1 MFSRGGWSIGAYCQR
16 SRPQRE
22 VKPARSAS
30 KGRINPCLRCGLV
43 GNLQGASG
51 AEGWA
56 RYNKMVRGSRLRPK
70 FAKKGEAIVSRTL
83 SRSQALVLGLLVLVG
98 VGLAVGGLFA
108 VGSRGWFGKAPLY
121 VRVGFREIRGV
132 EVGTR
137 VRIQGI
143 DAGEVVDILPPDA
156 PDGAVVLRLALKND
170 YRRLV
175 RSRSSVQI
183 ISEGMLG
190 GKVLEIHRGQITA
203 GQADE
208 LAGEDALL
216 ESEASTEL
224 ADVLG
229 QVKQTLQGIRDGEG
243 TLGKLTRDP
252 QAYDALLALLQQSRD
267 TMASIGQSADAVKHM
282 PVVRDYVED
291 ADELLIRPNCE
302 RNRQYFAESELFEQ
316 GRAVLT
322 AQGRQRLDTL
332 APWLEGMKHKG
343 SEVVVAAY
351 ADPKKSS
358 PPVAQALTRQ
368 QSEAVCDYLKK
379 QHSVQKMGWFSSR
392 KVTPL
397 GRGVNPSPTPERDPL
412 PPARVEVLVFVPQG

>member
-1 MFSRGGWSIGAYCQR
+1 
-16 SRPQRE
+16 
-22 VKPARSAS
+22 
-30 KGRINPCLRCGLV
+30 
-43 GNLQGASG
+43 
-51 AEGWA
+51 
-56 RYNKMVRGSRLRPK
+56 
-70 FAKKGEAIVSRTL
+70 VSRTL

-98 VGLAVGGLFA
+98 VGLAMIGLFA
-108 VGSRGWFGKAPLY
+108 VGSRGWFGKEPLH
-121 VRVGFREIRGV
+121 VRVGFPEIRGV

-175 RSRSSVQI
+175 RSGSTVQI
-183 ISEGMLG
+183 VGEGMLG
-190 GKVLEIHRGQITA
+190 GKVLEIHRGKLKTGHI
-203 GQADE
+203 DE
-208 LAGEDALL
+208 PVDEDALL

-224 ADVLG
+224 TDVLG
-229 QVKQTLQGIRDGEG
+229 QVQQTLQGIRSGEG
-243 TLGKLTRDP
+243 SLGKFTRDP
-252 QAYDALLALLQQSRD
+252 QAYDALLALLQQSRE
-267 TMASIGQSADAVKHM
+267 TMASIGQSADAVKHL
-282 PVVRDYVED
+282 PVVRDYIED
-291 ADELLIRPNCE
+291 AAGLLIRPNCE
-302 RNRQYFAESELFEQ
+302 RNRQYFAEAELFDP

-343 SEVVVAAY
+343 SEVVVVAY

-358 PPVAQALTRQ
+358 PTVALTLTRQ

-397 GRGVNPSPTPERDPL
+397 AQGVNPPPTPERDPL